1 MTIASIQAVG
11 KRTESVNL
19 PYKGATGVSYG
30 TKRLGETTPSPHHIL
45 PTAYS
50 CNVSVLTFSKAP
62 QSSRI
67 TRCRRSLCKPPMN
80 AVCTSAHAAALPART
95 SRQRASRARRAAPA
109 QVSTSPWKG
118 RKNSLTTT
126 GVVYWLGF
134 ARGGGGADSEHLR
147 IELRKLRDIHYGCR
161 QA

>member
-19 PYKGATGVSYG
+19 PYEGATGVSCPIAWC
-30 TKRLGETTPSPHHIL
+30 RETTSSPHDIL
-45 PTAYS
+45 PTANS
-50 CNVSVLTFSKAP
+50 CNASVPTFSKAP
-62 QSSRI
+62 QSSRT
-67 TRCRRSLCKPPMN
+67 TRCRISLCKPPMS

-95 SRQRASRARRAAPA
+95 SRHRASRARRAAPA